1 MITSMSNPR
10 MKEVQQLLKKAKVRR
25 ESGLFAVEGIKMF
38 REAPGDRIEKVY
50 VSSSF
55 LGDASNQKILE
66 EKGLKADDEKLQE
79 VDDRVFKSL
88 SDTVTPQGVLCLVK
102 QEECRLED
110 MLASGEEGSE
120 PFLMVLEDLQ
130 DPGNLG
136 TIVRTGEGAG
146 VSGIILSRNCV
157 DLYNPK
163 VIRST
168 MGSIYRMKVCC
179 VDSVAGI
186 LPKLHECGVKSYA
199 AHLEGENFYD
209 QEDYRQGTAILIG
222 NEGNG
227 LSEETSRAAGCLI
240 KIPMAGQVE
249 SLNAA
254 MAAGVL
260 MYEVSRQ
267 RGTGR
272 QR

>member
-10 MKEVQQLLKKAKVRR
+10 IKEVQQLLKKAKVRR
-25 ESGLFAVEGIKMF
+25 ESGLFVVEGVKMF
-38 REAPGDRIEKVY
+38 REAPKGRIESVY
-50 VSSSF
+50 AASSF
-55 LGDASNQKILE
+55 LQDGENQGLLKSKGVTE
-66 EKGLKADDEKLQE
+66 ENGKLQA

-102 QEECRLED
+102 QEECSLEEIMTD
-110 MLASGEEGSE
+110 DKSGCP

-146 VSGIILSRNCV
+146 VTGIILSKNCV

-168 MGSIYRMKVCC
+168 MGSVYRMKVCR

-186 LPKLHECGVKSYA
+186 LPKLHGCGVRSFA
-199 AHLEGENFYD
+199 AHLRGERFYD
-209 QEDYRQGTAILIG
+209 EEDYGCGTAFLIG

-227 LSEETSRAAGCLI
+227 LSDETAEAAMELI

-272 QR
+272 PR